1 MTISPTLFHA
11 ILSLDSYNR
20 GYNSGF
26 SDGVG
31 DPFDGLGEVGSIGGA
46 TLLSRVDLGIDQA
59 KYAEWQAAGFYAV
72 AYQVGGQTIIS
83 YRGTDNPGALP
94 DAAGVVGL
102 PGAPA

>member
-1 MTISPTLFHA
+1 MTSPLLMRA
-11 ILSLDSYNR
+11 ILSLDAYNR

-31 DPFDGLGEVGSIGGA
+31 NPFDGLGEVGTIGGA
-46 TLLSRVDLGIDQA
+46 TIISREALGITEA

-94 DAAGVVGL
+94 NGAGVVGL

>member
-1 MTISPTLFHA
+1 MPVSDQLRLA
-11 ILSLDSYNR
+11 ILSLDAYNR

-26 SDGVG
+26 SDS
-31 DPFDGLGEVGSIGGA
+31 DANDRDGLGESGPVGGA
-46 TLLSRVDLGIDQA
+46 TIIFRESLGIDQT

-94 DAAGVVGL
+94 NGAGAVRL